1 MILLAEML
9 TKRAIVGFWG
19 FNNIKGTCMRN
30 RVKSNICPN
39 CEMDLAQ
46 NDNNFCSNC
55 GQENH
60 TYKLPFSYFVK
71 DLVETFTNFDTKT
84 IATLRDLL
92 LSPGL
97 LTKNFNDNKRARYVP
112 PVRLYLVTSAIF
124 FFLFHWVY
132 QEDFTKQGK
141 QIRTEILK
149 GDGQGQVSLF
159 TTTRFTGNQFNKL
172 VAMKDPTIAQIDS
185 FCRSE
190 NMQTDFINLRM
201 LKGIS
206 DFRNGK
212 LNPEIIEEKMVENFS
227 YALFFC
233 MPFFAILL
241 YFFQSRKDYFFSEH
255 VVFTLHFHTLLFI
268 IFGITVLITKWLFS
282 FNNLWCLSVVLLVLA
297 KSKYVVYEQKWS
309 VTIFKTLIISVLYGI
324 ILIASFMFSLVG
336 VFL

>member
-1 MILLAEML
+1 
-9 TKRAIVGFWG
+9 
-19 FNNIKGTCMRN
+19 MRN
-30 RVKSNICPN
+30 RVKSKNCAN
-39 CEMDLAQ
+39 CEADLTQ
-46 NDNNFCSNC
+46 SSNNFCGNC

-60 TYKLPFSYFVK
+60 TYRLPMSYFVK

-84 IATLRDLL
+84 ITTLRDLL

-141 QIRTEILK
+141 QIQTEILK
-149 GDGQGQVSLF
+149 GNGQGQVSLF
-159 TTTRFTGNQFNKL
+159 TTTRFTGTQFNKL
-172 VAMKDPTIAQIDS
+172 VEMKDPTIAQIDS

-201 LKGIS
+201 LKGIA

-212 LNPEIIEEKMVENFS
+212 LNPEVIEQKMVELFS
-227 YALFFC
+227 YSLFFC

-241 YFFQSRKDYFFSEH
+241 YFLQSRKDYFFSEH

-268 IFGITVLITKWLFS
+268 IFGAIVLIKKYLLP
-282 FNNLWCLSVVLLVLA
+282 FNNILSLLVILFVLA
-297 KSKYVVYEQKWS
+297 QSIRIVYEQKWAI
-309 VTIFKTLIISVLYGI
+309 TIFKTLIITI
-324 ILIASFMFSLVG
+324 IYSLLLFTGLIFSMVG